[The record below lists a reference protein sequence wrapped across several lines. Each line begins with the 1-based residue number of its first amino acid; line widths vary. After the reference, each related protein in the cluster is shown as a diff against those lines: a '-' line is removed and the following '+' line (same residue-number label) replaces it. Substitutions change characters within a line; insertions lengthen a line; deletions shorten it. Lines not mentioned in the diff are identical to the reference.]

1 MRLEAFGSIVLA
13 CRLRRIQLLQTTEV
27 RPRDSKVLR
36 HTVVS
41 VPNDLKHS
49 VQVGTTLLGR
59 GPFFDELCQ
68 CVSLPL
74 RGAVADQNRKDQWL
88 LQKPMNPRSHHMR
101 RASNAIACRGRDRD
115 YPWRIESWLQCSRV
129 EFEPPSTNR
138 HFRSP
143 NVVRFGHPPF
153 PWRAIDVGL
162 WSTRC
167 EDSRTFGLMWKLA
180 TSLAL
185 SILFVGCTV
194 NQDLMFR
201 SGADYAYEKLNET
214 TNEAYRLAP
223 NDRLQLQLFSNR
235 GQRLMAMTAGSVEEN
250 RGDNLFQQ
258 QRAMFTYRVE
268 LDGTVELPEVGAV
281 KLAGLTLDEA
291 EQTIEAAY
299 ESEYVDPYALLQ
311 VVNNRVLVFPGEA
324 GQATVITLQ
333 NQNTTVIEALAQAG
347 GVRQR
352 GRSKQIKLIRQ
363 RGDENLVYHMDL
375 STVEGLK
382 DARIIVQAN
391 DIIYVDSNPQV
402 VREVLADVSPLAQ
415 LVTTFTSLWLTYQVL
430 LAQD

>member
-1 MRLEAFGSIVLA
+1 
-13 CRLRRIQLLQTTEV
+13 
-27 RPRDSKVLR
+27 
-36 HTVVS
+36 
-41 VPNDLKHS
+41 
-49 VQVGTTLLGR
+49 
-59 GPFFDELCQ
+59 
-68 CVSLPL
+68 
-74 RGAVADQNRKDQWL
+74 
-88 LQKPMNPRSHHMR
+88 
-101 RASNAIACRGRDRD
+101 
-115 YPWRIESWLQCSRV
+115 
-129 EFEPPSTNR
+129 
-138 HFRSP
+138 
-143 NVVRFGHPPF
+143 
-153 PWRAIDVGL
+153 
-162 WSTRC
+162 
-167 EDSRTFGLMWKLA
+167 MWKLA

-281 KLAGLTLDEA
+281 KLAGLTLDGA

-402 VREVLADVSPLAQ
+402 VRELLADVSPLAQ

>member
-1 MRLEAFGSIVLA
+1 
-13 CRLRRIQLLQTTEV
+13 
-27 RPRDSKVLR
+27 
-36 HTVVS
+36 
-41 VPNDLKHS
+41 
-49 VQVGTTLLGR
+49 
-59 GPFFDELCQ
+59 
-68 CVSLPL
+68 
-74 RGAVADQNRKDQWL
+74 
-88 LQKPMNPRSHHMR
+88 
-101 RASNAIACRGRDRD
+101 
-115 YPWRIESWLQCSRV
+115 
-129 EFEPPSTNR
+129 
-138 HFRSP
+138 
-143 NVVRFGHPPF
+143 
-153 PWRAIDVGL
+153 
-162 WSTRC
+162 
-167 EDSRTFGLMWKLA
+167 MWKLA

-333 NQNTTVIEALAQAG
+333 NQNTT
-347 GVRQR
+347 
-352 GRSKQIKLIRQ
+352 SK
-363 RGDENLVYHMDL
+363 H
-375 STVEGLK
+375 
-382 DARIIVQAN
+382 DAK
-391 DIIYVDSNPQV
+391 
-402 VREVLADVSPLAQ
+402 
-415 LVTTFTSLWLTYQVL
+415 
-430 LAQD
+430 

>member
-1 MRLEAFGSIVLA
+1 
-13 CRLRRIQLLQTTEV
+13 
-27 RPRDSKVLR
+27 
-36 HTVVS
+36 
-41 VPNDLKHS
+41 
-49 VQVGTTLLGR
+49 
-59 GPFFDELCQ
+59 
-68 CVSLPL
+68 
-74 RGAVADQNRKDQWL
+74 
-88 LQKPMNPRSHHMR
+88 
-101 RASNAIACRGRDRD
+101 
-115 YPWRIESWLQCSRV
+115 
-129 EFEPPSTNR
+129 
-138 HFRSP
+138 
-143 NVVRFGHPPF
+143 
-153 PWRAIDVGL
+153 
-162 WSTRC
+162 
-167 EDSRTFGLMWKLA
+167 MWKLA
-180 TSLAL
+180 TSLAF

-347 GVRQR
+347 GIRQR

>member
-1 MRLEAFGSIVLA
+1 
-13 CRLRRIQLLQTTEV
+13 
-27 RPRDSKVLR
+27 
-36 HTVVS
+36 
-41 VPNDLKHS
+41 
-49 VQVGTTLLGR
+49 
-59 GPFFDELCQ
+59 
-68 CVSLPL
+68 
-74 RGAVADQNRKDQWL
+74 
-88 LQKPMNPRSHHMR
+88 
-101 RASNAIACRGRDRD
+101 
-115 YPWRIESWLQCSRV
+115 
-129 EFEPPSTNR
+129 
-138 HFRSP
+138 
-143 NVVRFGHPPF
+143 
-153 PWRAIDVGL
+153 
-162 WSTRC
+162 
-167 EDSRTFGLMWKLA
+167 MWKLA

-201 SGADYAYEKLNET
+201 SGADYYYEKLNET

-347 GVRQR
+347 GIRQR

-415 LVTTFTSLWLTYQVL
+415 LVTTFTSLWLTYQVM

>member
-1 MRLEAFGSIVLA
+1 
-13 CRLRRIQLLQTTEV
+13 
-27 RPRDSKVLR
+27 
-36 HTVVS
+36 
-41 VPNDLKHS
+41 
-49 VQVGTTLLGR
+49 
-59 GPFFDELCQ
+59 
-68 CVSLPL
+68 
-74 RGAVADQNRKDQWL
+74 
-88 LQKPMNPRSHHMR
+88 
-101 RASNAIACRGRDRD
+101 
-115 YPWRIESWLQCSRV
+115 
-129 EFEPPSTNR
+129 
-138 HFRSP
+138 
-143 NVVRFGHPPF
+143 
-153 PWRAIDVGL
+153 
-162 WSTRC
+162 
-167 EDSRTFGLMWKLA
+167 MWKLA

-347 GVRQR
+347 GIRQR

-415 LVTTFTSLWLTYQVL
+415 LATTFTSLWLTYQVL

>member
-1 MRLEAFGSIVLA
+1 
-13 CRLRRIQLLQTTEV
+13 
-27 RPRDSKVLR
+27 
-36 HTVVS
+36 
-41 VPNDLKHS
+41 
-49 VQVGTTLLGR
+49 
-59 GPFFDELCQ
+59 
-68 CVSLPL
+68 
-74 RGAVADQNRKDQWL
+74 
-88 LQKPMNPRSHHMR
+88 
-101 RASNAIACRGRDRD
+101 
-115 YPWRIESWLQCSRV
+115 
-129 EFEPPSTNR
+129 
-138 HFRSP
+138 
-143 NVVRFGHPPF
+143 
-153 PWRAIDVGL
+153 
-162 WSTRC
+162 
-167 EDSRTFGLMWKLA
+167 MWKLA

-324 GQATVITLQ
+324 GQSTVITLQ

-347 GVRQR
+347 GMRQR

-402 VREVLADVSPLAQ
+402 VRELLADVSPLAQ

>member
-1 MRLEAFGSIVLA
+1 
-13 CRLRRIQLLQTTEV
+13 
-27 RPRDSKVLR
+27 
-36 HTVVS
+36 
-41 VPNDLKHS
+41 
-49 VQVGTTLLGR
+49 
-59 GPFFDELCQ
+59 
-68 CVSLPL
+68 
-74 RGAVADQNRKDQWL
+74 
-88 LQKPMNPRSHHMR
+88 
-101 RASNAIACRGRDRD
+101 
-115 YPWRIESWLQCSRV
+115 
-129 EFEPPSTNR
+129 
-138 HFRSP
+138 
-143 NVVRFGHPPF
+143 
-153 PWRAIDVGL
+153 
-162 WSTRC
+162 
-167 EDSRTFGLMWKLA
+167 MWKLA

-347 GVRQR
+347 GIRQR

-415 LVTTFTSLWLTYQVL
+415 LVTTFTSLWLTYQVM